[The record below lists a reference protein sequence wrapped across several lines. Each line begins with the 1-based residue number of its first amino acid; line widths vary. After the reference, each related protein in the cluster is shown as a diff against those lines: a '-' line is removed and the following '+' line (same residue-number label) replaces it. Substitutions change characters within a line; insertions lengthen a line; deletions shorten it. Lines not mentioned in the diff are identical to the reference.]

1 MSEWD
6 RIVKEREEEHL
17 YFQNTKIINRMLEGK
32 RIPPR
37 EEIVKK
43 LTERYSKYGKEQR
56 HR

>member
-17 YFQNTKIINRMLEGK
+17 YFQNTKIINRMLVGK
-32 RIPPR
+32 RIPTR
-37 EEIVKK
+37 EEIIKK